1 MILAYFCVVLDL
13 FRKSPPKI
21 AIPKILPLVGSCAN
35 LLVLTHGCVVLLVDL
50 SPLCVTL
57 ALTPIFHPKFFLT
70 FPQIRAFPA
79 RSVVPANIGRPTP
92 NGRPTE
98 RTSDVRNTTD
108 VRKFPE
114 NYTLAISLENQSSVC
129 DSPFGPTEPSLSNI
143 AGSRN
148 LGTLVL
154 TKAKL
159 RAHSSISNSAPRKLV
174 KSEIDIQKKRVKRRT
189 KEISKLLSKRERNK
203 CYPPQTHVS
212 SSSPLN

>member
-1 MILAYFCVVLDL
+1 
-13 FRKSPPKI
+13 
-21 AIPKILPLVGSCAN
+21 
-35 LLVLTHGCVVLLVDL
+35 
-50 SPLCVTL
+50 
-57 ALTPIFHPKFFLT
+57 LT

-174 KSEIDIQKKRVKRRT
+174 KSEIDIQKKKESKEDQKRYQ
-189 KEISKLLSKRERNK
+189 SF
-203 CYPPQTHVS
+203 
-212 SSSPLN
+212 